1 VDVRRADDRFVTR
14 TDWLVSRHSFSFGQ
28 HYDPTNTGF
37 GLLVANNDD
46 TVAPGAGYGTHQHRD
61 MEVVTWVLR
70 GALSHED
77 STGCRGRIRPGLA
90 QRMSAGTGIVHSE
103 RNAADGLRVPQPVRF
118 VQMWVLP
125 DTPSVE
131 PGYEQSEV
139 DLAGLS
145 QGWSTVASGMRR
157 DAAAAAVRIHQR
169 DAALHATR
177 LSAGEQADLPSAPYV
192 HLYVAV
198 GGVDLD
204 GAGHLD
210 EGDAVRVTGGG
221 GQRLTA
227 TGSTELLAWE
237 MHAGRVA

>member
-1 VDVRRADDRFVTR
+1 MDVRRADDRFVTR
-14 TDWLVSRHSFSFGQ
+14 TDRLVSRHSFSFGQ
-28 HYDPTNTGF
+28 HYEPTNTGF
-37 GLLVANNDD
+37 GLLVANNDE
-46 TVAPGAGYGTHQHRD
+46 TVAPGAGFDTHQHRD

-70 GALSHED
+70 GSLAHED
-77 STGCRGRIRPGLA
+77 STGRRGRIRPGLA
-90 QRMSAGTGIVHSE
+90 QRMSAGSGIVHSE
-103 RNAADGLRVPQPVRF
+103 RNAADDTCAPQPVRF

-145 QGWSTVASGMRR
+145 QGWVTVASGMGR
-157 DAAAAAVRIHQR
+157 DAGGTAVCIHQR
-169 DAALHATR
+169 DAALHAVR
-177 LSAGEQADLPSAPYV
+177 LSAGEQADLPSASYV
-192 HLYVAV
+192 HLFVAV

-227 TGSTELLAWE
+227 TGSAELLAWE